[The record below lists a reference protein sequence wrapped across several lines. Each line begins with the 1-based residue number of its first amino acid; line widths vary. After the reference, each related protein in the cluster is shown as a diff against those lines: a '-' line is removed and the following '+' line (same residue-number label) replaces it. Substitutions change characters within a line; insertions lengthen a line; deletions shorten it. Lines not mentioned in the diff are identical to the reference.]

1 MKKLFF
7 ILLVLVPA
15 VKAQYYGERTTEQN
29 FEESSLYFQSNYLN
43 PFGIES
49 FKNVSPGLINNPF
62 LNLYINPASLPD
74 LKDNSTLFYLDFR
87 GDRTE
92 APIVTNYVIPYYYS
106 NSYYRPYYDLRWNS
120 QSRVEPEPVVSIGL
134 LTYPVSELTKKFF
147 VGGTFQFIHGEDKYY
162 QMPYYIY
169 SPVYAY
175 DSFGVRTNSADA
187 SVPVQD
193 IYSGRDEMV
202 TDAKLYSLF
211 AGYALSDKLTL
222 GASLNGVHHSRD
234 GGYGNSYTEEYGNTN
249 NSDWSN
255 SENEARNEKY
265 HHIDISAGF
274 NYLPVP
280 EITIGFKAGVL
291 KGTADQNYS
300 DLSLYYYKYNTPEV
314 SDSWSYYNSKN
325 STDQTWN
332 HDGSTK
338 YLGLNFIKK
347 LADDREINFYYKYSR
362 SSVDLSTS
370 SAIYDTSYSSYRW
383 ISSYDTSWG
392 ESRGFSSIHD
402 NRTGTGERIANIH
415 EGMISFKWILTESS
429 TINIGLYINSTN
441 YTITSNEPVFATNE
455 SSYNYINSDPQ
466 YNSGYYQKLIEDKS
480 LVWTYSSDK
489 FTLQVPVLLNFKFGS
504 NWGMMLGIN
513 RIFNSWDISDQ
524 TTAYFNLR
532 ERIQGS
538 DVKSENNFGERY
550 LQPAQQ
556 VTETLTKIFTSFDAS
571 ITSSFNARL
580 TIDPEFE
587 HLFRINQWWL
597 SFELKM

>member
-49 FKNVSPGLINNPF
+49 FKNVSPGLIDNPF
-62 LNLYINPASLPD
+62 LNLYINPAFLPD

-211 AGYALSDKLTL
+211 AGYAVSDKITL
-222 GASLNGVHHSRD
+222 GVSLNGVHHSRD
-234 GGYGNSYTEEYGNTN
+234 GGYGNSYTDEYGNTN

-255 SENEARNEKY
+255 SAGESRNEKY
-265 HHIDISAGF
+265 HHIDISAGL
-274 NYLPVP
+274 NYIPVP
-280 EITIGFKAGVL
+280 EINIGFKAGIL
-291 KGTADQNYS
+291 KGTADQDYT
-300 DLSLYYYKYNTPEV
+300 DLSNYYYKYNTPEV
-314 SDSWSYYNSKN
+314 SDSWSYYNSQN
-325 STDQTWN
+325 STVQTWN

-338 YLGLNFIKK
+338 YIGINLNKK
-347 LADDREINFYYKYSR
+347 LANDREINFYYKYSR
-362 SSVDLSTS
+362 SNVNLTTS

-383 ISSYDTSWG
+383 VSSYDTSWG
-392 ESRGFSSIHD
+392 ESMGFSSTHD
-402 NRTGTGERIANIH
+402 NRTGSGQRIANIH
-415 EGMISFKWILTESS
+415 EGLISFKSRLTESS
-429 TINIGLYINSTN
+429 TISIGLYINSTDN
-441 YTITSNEPVFATNE
+441 TITSNEPVFATNE
-455 SSYNYINSDPQ
+455 SSYNYMNSDPQ

-550 LQPAQQ
+550 LQPAQS
-556 VTETLTKIFTSFDAS
+556 VTETLTKIFMSFDAS